1 MKEIILTQQEKL
13 ALENRLNELKNDLI
27 PAVVQRI
34 AIAKEQGDLSEN
46 AEYKSAREHK
56 ELLDNEVA
64 RIEEQLK
71 YGKVAVVTKSDT
83 VGIGATVTYVEEANG
98 KEYTFAIV
106 GTTGANVLA
115 GKISNVSPIGKAL
128 MGKRVNDVCDVVP
141 PKGGV
146 YKIKITKLSYEE

>member
-1 MKEIILTQQEKL
+1 MKEIILTQQEKVE
-13 ALENRLNELKNDLI
+13 LENRLNELKNELI

-34 AIAKEQGDLSEN
+34 SIAKEQGDLSEN
-46 AEYKSAREHK
+46 AEYKSAREQK
-56 ELLDNEVA
+56 DVLDSEVS

-71 YGKVAVVTKSDT
+71 YGKVAIVTKSDT

-98 KEYTFAIV
+98 KEYTFTIV

-128 MGKRVNDVCDVVP
+128 MGKRVDAVCDVVP

-146 YKIKITKLSYEE
+146 YKIRITNLKY